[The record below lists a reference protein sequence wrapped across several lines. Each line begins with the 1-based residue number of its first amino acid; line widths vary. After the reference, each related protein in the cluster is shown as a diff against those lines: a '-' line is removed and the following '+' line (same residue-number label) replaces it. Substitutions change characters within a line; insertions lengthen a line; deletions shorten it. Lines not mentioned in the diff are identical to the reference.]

1 MNIAVRYKA
10 LLLGAAI
17 LPAILWAKPG
27 DPLRFT
33 STRAPEILFD
43 KISLN
48 VAVDADPKPVFEYR
62 TGYLDGGSIVWK
74 D

>member
-1 MNIAVRYKA
+1 MNITSKIKSLV
-10 LLLGAAI
+10 LGAAI

-33 STRAPEILFD
+33 STRNREMNFD
-43 KISLN
+43 AVSLH
-48 VAVDADPKPVFEYR
+48 VAADADPKPVFEYR
-62 TGYLDGGSIVWK
+62 TGYLDNENIVWK